1 MVESG
6 VLAAL
11 RIFLH
16 FGMGRA
22 SQVTVVVKNPPAN
35 AGEIRDEGS
44 IPGLGRY
51 PAGGQ
56 GNPL

>member
-11 RIFLH
+11 RISPH
-16 FGMGRA
+16 FGMGKS
-22 SQVTVVVKNPPAN
+22 SQVTLAVKNPPAN

-44 IPGLGRY
+44 IPGLGV
-51 PAGGQ
+51 AT
-56 GNPL
+56 PLQYSC